1 MITQQKYSSE
11 SVLIGAL
18 FGFILGLLFC
28 FLVAKGINYFEE
40 ERTQEINDRQPVATI
55 VMPIKPSDYIDL
67 ELDPIGSKE
76 LAADDTTPL
85 YLMKALVNNPIFIRY
100 QSNENVRK
108 VIIAAK
114 ADEVI
119 QFGEYMDIRSAIR
132 KEYRLSRNKD
142 DQALLKELSNNL

>member
-1 MITQQKYSSE
+1 MITKQKYSIE
-11 SVLIGAL
+11 TVLIGAL
-18 FGFILGLLFC
+18 FGFILGVLFC
-28 FLVAKGINYFEE
+28 FLVAGINYLEKK
-40 ERTQEINDRQPVATI
+40 RPQGISDRQPVATI

-76 LAADDTTPL
+76 LSADDTTPL

-108 VIIAAK
+108 VINAAK